1 MDAHQADLLA
11 AELSAIAPHIWL
23 AVTAGVVLLHDILT
37 GGKSPRTSGWISLAG
52 LVYVASRLWDAWG
65 AAAPDTTVFGMV
77 RVDSF
82 ALLFQ
87 LLGTVGVMGV
97 VVLCLTTQEYAE
109 DRERLTG
116 EIFFLLL
123 CALLGI
129 FFMASADHLLLVVL
143 GVETLSLCSYALAAS
158 FKANR
163 ASAEAGLKYVLYGGV
178 ASGVMI
184 YGISLLYGLTG
195 SLRIDE
201 MGNALAQSGGSTVM
215 GLGLLLTV
223 VGLGFKVALVPFHF
237 WTPDVYEG
245 SPTPVTT
252 FLAVASKAGS
262 FAVLL
267 RFLDGFLAGGLG
279 SPSAFAAEAGW
290 FFAAVAAITMTYG
303 NLAALRQTSL
313 KRMLGY
319 SSIAHAGYVAMGLAL
334 LGTAHWQAGL
344 EAAVYYLAVYVFMN
358 LLAFG
363 GAGFLQNA
371 SGSDTIDDL
380 EGLGWKAPWAAGMF
394 AVALVSLTGLPPT
407 LGFFGKWQLF
417 AAVIGGGYGWLAA
430 VAGINTAVSLF
441 YYFGPVKAL
450 FLAGHGEDAPTVR
463 AQPVLVGLLLLLTV
477 WVLVG
482 QVIPFEVA
490 ESLAPLDP
498 QAMAARAAGTLS
510 PY

>member
-1 MDAHQADLLA
+1 
-11 AELSAIAPHIWL
+11 
-23 AVTAGVVLLHDILT
+23 
-37 GGKSPRTSGWISLAG
+37 
-52 LVYVASRLWDAWG
+52 
-65 AAAPDTTVFGMV
+65 
-77 RVDSF
+77 
-82 ALLFQ
+82 
-87 LLGTVGVMGV
+87 
-97 VVLCLTTQEYAE
+97 
-109 DRERLTG
+109 
-116 EIFFLLL
+116 
-123 CALLGI
+123 
-129 FFMASADHLLLVVL
+129 
-143 GVETLSLCSYALAAS
+143 
-158 FKANR
+158 
-163 ASAEAGLKYVLYGGV
+163 
-178 ASGVMI
+178 
-184 YGISLLYGLTG
+184 
-195 SLRIDE
+195 
-201 MGNALAQSGGSTVM
+201 M

-223 VGLGFKVALVPFHF
+223 VGFGFKVALVPFHF
-237 WTPDVYEG
+237 WTPDVYQG

-279 SPSAFAAEAGW
+279 SPSAFAAEAGL

-363 GAGFLQNA
+363 GAVFLQNA
-371 SGSDTIDDL
+371 SHSDTIDDL
-380 EGLGWKAPWAAGMF
+380 AGLGWKAPWAAGMF

-417 AAVIGGGYGWLAA
+417 AAVIDGGYGWLAA
-430 VAGINTAVSLF
+430 VAGLNTAVSLF

-450 FLAGHGEDAPTVR
+450 FLMGDGEDAPAVR
-463 AQPVLVGLLLLLTV
+463 AQPVLVGLLLLLTA

-482 QVIPFEVA
+482 QLIPFEAV
-490 ESLAPLDP
+490 ETLAPLDP